1 MRAREVLSAA
11 TAAVL
16 IVLSAPFASAHA
28 TGAGASTTAT
38 PTAHLPVY
46 AYFYQWFERG
56 SWDRAKQD
64 TPIAGKYSSDDP
76 HVLRAQIEQAQAAGI
91 DGFLTSWKSTGTL
104 NRRLELLLQIS
115 ADRNFDV
122 GVVYEALDFNRRPL
136 PVSQVSADLALLV
149 KRWGSRL
156 HSAFG
161 RPLIIWTG
169 TNEYTPTQVAD
180 VRAMLAGRA
189 YLLAASKSA
198 ADYERL
204 AGVVDGEAYYWSS
217 SNPRSP
223 STQAKLD
230 SFATAVH
237 AHHQIWVAPAAPGF
251 DGRALGTTRI
261 IDRAR
266 GTTFQRSLDL
276 AMHSSPDAL
285 GVISWNE
292 WSENTYIEPGHR
304 YGSQELN
311 TLHNFLVAHRN
322 IRDTPNQISGQV
334 LRQGSQSG
342 WTGLRA
348 AAILVVLTGIGIVV
362 LGIVSRRN
370 VRSVPLDAAH
380 TPDCGA
386 RDHAD
391 ELRPLP

>member
-1 MRAREVLSAA
+1 MRAREVLRAA
-11 TAAVL
+11 MAAVL
-16 IVLSAPFASAHA
+16 IVLSAPLASAWA
-28 TGAGASTTAT
+28 DASTAAT
-38 PTAHLPVY
+38 PAAHLPVY

-56 SWDRAKQD
+56 SWARAKQD
-64 TPIAGKYSSDDP
+64 SPIAGKYSSDDP

-91 DGFLTSWKSTGTL
+91 DGFLTSWKSNVAM
-104 NRRLELLLQIS
+104 NRRLELLLQIT

-136 PVSQVSADLALLV
+136 PVSQISADLSLLV

-198 ADYERL
+198 TDYERV

-230 SFATAVH
+230 AFAAAVH

-251 DGRALGTTRI
+251 DGRTLGNTRV
-261 IDRAR
+261 IDRDG

-304 YGSQELN
+304 YGSQELT
-311 TLHNFLVAHRN
+311 TLRNFLVAHQN

-370 VRSVPLDAAH
+370 VRSVPRDAAH
-380 TPDCGA
+380 TPDRGA